1 MKLCFSTIG
10 CPNWTLRDIVTAA
23 KDLGYEGIEI
33 RSIRNE
39 VYAPSM
45 REFNQDLDK
54 TQKLLA
60 RTGIKIAM
68 LTSNCALANH
78 NDETA
83 VERAKA
89 YVDLAKRL
97 DVPYVRVMSTDR
109 PYYDGGDLQLC
120 TVRYREIVEYA
131 KGTGVTPLMET
142 NGLFVDTKLLKTFL
156 DDIGEG
162 GGALWDVHHP
172 YRYNDEKIED
182 TIANLQ
188 SHIKYVHLK
197 DSKIEKGKVVYKMM
211 GYGDIPLDET
221 VNALKQNG
229 YNGYH
234 TFEWVKL
241 WDKDLE
247 DGGIVF
253 AHYASFMKQYQ

>member
-10 CPNWTLRDIVTAA
+10 CPNWTLRDIVTTA
-23 KDLGYEGIEI
+23 KDLGYDAIEV
-33 RSIRNE
+33 RSIKNE
-39 VYAPSM
+39 IYAPSM
-45 REFNQDLDK
+45 REFSQDFDK
-54 TQKLLA
+54 TKKMLDS
-60 RTGIKIAM
+60 TGVKIAM

-78 NDETA
+78 NDTDA
-83 VERAKA
+83 VQRAKE
-89 YVDLAKRL
+89 YIDLAKKL

-120 TVRYREIVEYA
+120 KVRYREIVEYA
-131 KGTGVTPLMET
+131 KGSGVTPLMET

-156 DDIGEG
+156 DEIGEG

-172 YRYNDEKIED
+172 YRYNDESVEETVK
-182 TIANLQ
+182 NLG

-221 VNALKQNG
+221 INLLKQMG
-229 YNGYH
+229 YDGYH
-234 TFEWVKL
+234 TFEWVKM

-253 AHYASFMKQYQ
+253 AHYASFMKQY